1 MEINNVYKKYIDE
14 NSVLAITKID
24 KNEHKLRNIC
34 NLSDIDLFLLEHSS
48 STQRRLE
55 ILNVRFLLKEI
66 GISENITYKNRKPI
80 IENGFISISHSD
92 KYAGIIYSR
101 NSQYSIDIEEL
112 DGRILRISK
121 RAFNDKE
128 LDISKN
134 DITVLNHFWN
144 AKECVYKLAGTKGI
158 EFKTQILL
166 EEFNNTKSAIF
177 SLNTI
182 SNKTYFKIYFDSFD
196 NHTLAYAKIL
206 EEL

>member
-34 NLSDIDLFLLEHSS
+34 NLSDVDLFLLEHSS

-158 EFKTQILL
+158 
-166 EEFNNTKSAIF
+166 
-177 SLNTI
+177 
-182 SNKTYFKIYFDSFD
+182 
-196 NHTLAYAKIL
+196 
-206 EEL
+206 